1 VQVACYLAAAIFSLF
16 TYWQF
21 NDLEQYGTQ
30 FWYAWVLAYG
40 ATALIA
46 LLSAR
51 RDLPR
56 PLYIGS
62 AACAFVAAAIR
73 FTSIDWNA
81 KIFYNET
88 NPAGNETGGLM
99 IVGFWFAFLALRPG
113 GGSTGSAV
121 SR

>member
-40 ATALIA
+40 ATALVA

-62 AACAFVAAAIR
+62 AACAFVAAVIR
-73 FTSIDWNA
+73 FTSIDWNG

-99 IVGFWFAFLALRPG
+99 IVSFWFAFLALRPG
-113 GGSTGSAV
+113 GGSAGSAV

>member
-1 VQVACYLAAAIFSLF
+1 MQVACYLAAAIFSLF

-40 ATALIA
+40 ATALVA

-99 IVGFWFAFLALRPG
+99 IVSFWFAFLALRSG
-113 GGSTGSAV
+113 GGSAGSAV

>member
-1 VQVACYLAAAIFSLF
+1 MPIACYLAAAIFSLF

-21 NDLEQYGTQ
+21 NDLEQYGTR

-40 ATALIA
+40 ATALVA

-51 RDLPR
+51 RALPR

-81 KIFYNET
+81 RIFYNET
-88 NPAGNETGGLM
+88 NPAGNETGGLV
-99 IVGFWFAFLALRPG
+99 IVGFWFALLALRLG
-113 GGSTGSAV
+113 GGSARSGV
-121 SR
+121 NR